1 MSIQIEEKEQVDLN
15 QLLNAI
21 KSLTLQEI
29 KIFTDK
35 LQDELGISSDN
46 LYSSRGILTESIS
59 YNKEVEEIDEKTEFD
74 IILEE
79 VPSSSRITV
88 IKVIRS
94 ITNSG
99 LKEAKEFIEALP
111 KTVKEGISKEEAESV
126 KAQLEES
133 GAKVTLR

>member
-1 MSIQIEEKEQVDLN
+1 MSMQMEEKKQVDLN
-15 QLLNAI
+15 TLLNAI
-21 KSLTLQEI
+21 KSLTLEEV
-29 KIFTDK
+29 KTFTDR
-35 LQDELGISSDN
+35 LQNELGISSDN
-46 LYSSRGILTESIS
+46 FISSREMLNESS
-59 YNKEVEEIDEKTEFD
+59 SLKESEEIDEKTEFD
-74 IILEE
+74 VILEE

-126 KAQLEES
+126 KAQLEQS
-133 GAKVTLR
+133 GAKVILK